1 MSRSCSTE
9 PADHPRIR
17 GEHAA
22 VYQLGRHV
30 AGIIP
35 AYAGSTIAAHAAA
48 LALWGS
54 SPHTRGALPAQ
65 RPCPS
70 ATGDHPRIRGEHRSA
85 RLARL
90 RQGGIIPAYAGS
102 TVIFCPE
109 SACLA
114 GSSPHTRGAPRK
126 RPELKLAFRDHPRI
140 RGEHPPLIK
149 PRMLSSGIIPAY
161 AGSTKLTWSRME
173 VKAGSSPHT
182 RGAPRRGVC
191 SSITRRDHPR
201 IRGEHFVPSVVL
213 CQRLGII
220 PAYAGSTLPQSW
232 L

>member
-102 TVIFCPE
+102 TSHG
-109 SACLA
+109 SAHGFDST
-114 GSSPHTRGAPRK
+114 GSSPHTRGAPLSSAPN
-126 RPELKLAFRDHPRI
+126 RPAWRDHPRI
-140 RGEHPPLIK
+140 RGEH
-149 PRMLSSGIIPAY
+149 R
-161 AGSTKLTWSRME
+161 
-173 VKAGSSPHT
+173 VD
-182 RGAPRRGVC
+182 GAPR
-191 SSITRRDHPR
+191 
-201 IRGEHFVPSVVL
+201 
-213 CQRLGII
+213 
-220 PAYAGSTLPQSW
+220 
-232 L
+232 